1 MKIRELVY
9 LQATLGLETREA
21 LEVLALKFAMAA
33 LPMVTLLTLLSTRS
47 RSLRSGLPE
56 PSQRT
61 LPPKFIRRACPAVKA
76 RAGPAASVSLDEG
89 RAHDGW
95 RPTPLGTASTVPRDA
110 VRGAGQRTRVASRG
124 AVSRSGSDRRNAL
137 GLGSGC
143 GGARHGREALMA
155 LGRMQSRAELGGIDS
170 SGRLRIGS
178 RGGGTGCRRRGL
190 LRGFVL
196 I

>member
-1 MKIRELVY
+1 MHRLIVTDNLQKKKTPPKNHTHMKIRELVY

-89 RAHDGW
+89 GEHTMGGDLR
-95 RPTPLGTASTVPRDA
+95 RSVLPRRCREMPFVELD
-110 VRGAGQRTRVASRG
+110 RGP
-124 AVSRSGSDRRNAL
+124 
-137 GLGSGC
+137 
-143 GGARHGREALMA
+143 E
-155 LGRMQSRAELGGIDS
+155 
-170 SGRLRIGS
+170 
-178 RGGGTGCRRRGL
+178 
-190 LRGFVL
+190 
-196 I
+196 